1 MNNGGSDNFIECES
15 DLITVTE
22 ATPLVWN
29 AGGDTTHGLDII
41 MVYESEDV
49 PDDPSSVNGVAEN
62 GNAAVKTVKFI
73 KNGKVI
79 IESAKGTYTAA
90 GAQVK

>member
-1 MNNGGSDNFIECES
+1 MNNGGSDNFIPCES
-15 DLITVTE
+15 ELIEVTE
-22 ATPLVWN
+22 ATPLVWQ
-29 AGGDTTHGLDII
+29 ASGDENNGLDII

-62 GNAAVKTVKFI
+62 GNAAVKTVKFV

>member
-1 MNNGGSDNFIECES
+1 MNNGGSDNFIPCES
-15 DLITVTE
+15 ELIEVTE
-22 ATPLVWN
+22 ATPLVWQ
-29 AGGDTTHGLDII
+29 ASGDENNGLDII
-41 MVYESEDV
+41 MVYESDDI
-49 PDDPSSVNGVAEN
+49 PDSVNGVTEN

-79 IESAKGTYTAA
+79 IEGANGTYTAA